1 MLSSGSRGAVVRRTT
16 PILVIA
22 MLTTAAPEI
31 NCREPANPRDPGQYG
46 RTFRPGGTGEQN
58 TEAGARAGVGRGADG
73 GARPGGVMLAE
84 RGAGVSRGY
93 VPLFPVPAE
102 SIMLK
107 ILSLKVAVLCQK
119 IMM

>member
-1 MLSSGSRGAVVRRTT
+1 
-16 PILVIA
+16 
-22 MLTTAAPEI
+22 
-31 NCREPANPRDPGQYG
+31 
-46 RTFRPGGTGEQN
+46 
-58 TEAGARAGVGRGADG
+58 
-73 GARPGGVMLAE
+73 MLAE